1 MSLRVLF
8 FFNYNNIT
16 KGITHT
22 LLLTESLSDHMALG
36 KIHTLLKKPQRL
48 PMVTRMKLR
57 LFSLL
62 FSAHF
67 DLVPTF
73 PFFLP
78 MKFMP

>member
-1 MSLRVLF
+1 MSLRGF
-8 FFNYNNIT
+8 FFLIT
-16 KGITHT
+16 ITLPRESHT
-22 LLLTESLSDHMALG
+22 LLLRESLSDHVALS
-36 KIHTLLKKPQRL
+36 KIHTLLRKPQGL
-48 PMVTRMKLR
+48 PMVTRMKFR